1 MPITENQA
9 ALFLLTAEVTL
20 QIWLDTNDT
29 YSIGLPLCWVQR
41 DSTELWLKFQ
51 ALKSE
56 GPVSA
61 FQLCLSLSV
70 CNDRDDSSSDY
81 LWWGLRWLTSVRG
94 LLSTVPVTWLMLE
107 GMDYYD
113 HHLSNGCRTSWDDWS
128 SRLWMKIE
136 SLPST
141 ASLSSP
147 GSLSPF
153 KEFLG
158 LVFVNVVS
166 GSEAVGE
173 RTVWHPLSKQ
183 KNCKVVC
190 AAPLD
195 GGSTGFGIS
204 LSSLSPTLSP
214 LPFIIGSTAAT
225 VDKGKLGLII
235 HRKWR
240 CLSPVLDVTH
250 LGPHSLP
257 ALPRAARRSWTLGR
271 WDPPARCLGRG
282 RSSSRVGAPRSH
294 SLLRSSAGVPP
305 GTAEEW

>member
-1 MPITENQA
+1 M
-9 ALFLLTAEVTL
+9 
-20 QIWLDTNDT
+20 
-29 YSIGLPLCWVQR
+29 S
-41 DSTELWLKFQ
+41 
-51 ALKSE
+51 
-56 GPVSA
+56 
-61 FQLCLSLSV
+61 
-70 CNDRDDSSSDY
+70 
-81 LWWGLRWLTSVRG
+81 
-94 LLSTVPVTWLMLE
+94 E

-128 SRLWMKIE
+128 SRLWIKID

-158 LVFVNVVS
+158 LVFVSVAS

-183 KNCKVVC
+183 KNCEVVC

-195 GGSTGFGIS
+195 GESTGFGIS
-204 LSSLSPTLSP
+204 FLPLSYPFP
-214 LPFIIGSTAAT
+214 LFFYHRKDSCNCGQ
-225 VDKGKLGLII
+225 GKARLII
-235 HRKWR
+235 HRKWWY
-240 CLSPVLDVTH
+240 LSPVLEVTH